1 LKAIPDSLCAIVDSE
16 AAARAG
22 WRPLDLARAF
32 IDGGARFLQLR
43 AKDLSGALF
52 LETAIAI
59 VQLAHGRGA
68 SVIVNDRA
76 DIARLAGADGVRIG
90 QDDLSPRAV
99 RALVGPDAVVGLS
112 THTIEQLERAVD
124 EPVSYVAIGPVF
136 GTTTKVTGHERVGLE
151 MVREAAL
158 RTRAR
163 GLPLVAIG
171 GITLE
176 NAPSVIQSGADS
188 VAVISDL
195 LAGGD
200 PERRV
205 QDFLKLIMADG

>member
-1 LKAIPDSLCAIVDSE
+1 MTLDRLCAIVDSE

-22 WRPLDLARAF
+22 WPPLDLARAF
-32 IDGGARFLQLR
+32 IDGGARLLQLR
-43 AKDLSGALF
+43 AKDLPGAVF
-52 LETAIAI
+52 LETATAI
-59 VQLAHGRGA
+59 VQLAHARGA

-76 DIARLAGADGVRIG
+76 DIARLAGADGVHVG
-90 QDDLSPRAV
+90 QDDLPPASV
-99 RALVGPDAVVGLS
+99 RAIVGEQATVGLS
-112 THTIEQLERAVD
+112 THTLEQLERAVS

-136 GTTTKVTGHERVGLE
+136 GTTTKVTGHERVGLD
-151 MVREAAL
+151 MVREAAR

-176 NAPSVIQSGADS
+176 NARSVIQAGADA

-195 LAGGD
+195 VAGGN

-205 QDFLKLIMADG
+205 RSLLSLIMADG

>member
-1 LKAIPDSLCAIVDSE
+1 MTLDPLCAIVDSE

-22 WRPLDLARAF
+22 WQPLDLARAF
-32 IDGGARFLQLR
+32 VDGGARFLQLR
-43 AKDLSGALF
+43 AKELPGARF
-52 LETAIAI
+52 LETATA
-59 VQLAHGRGA
+59 VVRLAHARGA

-76 DIARLAGADGVRIG
+76 DIARLTGADGVHIG

-99 RALVGPDAVVGLS
+99 RSLVGPDAVVGLS

-176 NAPSVIQSGADS
+176 TAPSVTQAGADS
-188 VAVISDL
+188 VAVIGDL

-205 QDFLKLIMADG
+205 REFLRLGHV

>member
-1 LKAIPDSLCAIVDSE
+1 M
-16 AAARAG
+16 AARAG
-22 WRPLDLARAF
+22 WQPLDLARAF

-43 AKDLSGALF
+43 AKDLPGALF
-52 LETAIAI
+52 LEAAAAI
-59 VQLAHGRGA
+59 VQLAHARGA
-68 SVIVNDRA
+68 SVVVNDRA
-76 DIARLAGADGVRIG
+76 DIARLAGAEGVHVG

-99 RALVGPDAVVGLS
+99 RSLVGSDAVVGLS
-112 THTIEQLERAVD
+112 THGIEQLERAVD

-171 GITLE
+171 GITVE
-176 NAPSVIQSGADS
+176 TAPSVIQAGADS

-195 LAGGD
+195 IAGGD

-205 QDFLKLIMADG
+205 RELLRRLNMAGG

>member
-1 LKAIPDSLCAIVDSE
+1 MTTIPDRLCAIVDVE

-22 WRPLDLARAF
+22 WQPFDLARAF

-43 AKDLSGALF
+43 AKDLPGALF
-52 LETAIAI
+52 LETATAI

-76 DIARLAGADGVRIG
+76 DIARLAGADGVHVG

-99 RALVGPDAVVGLS
+99 RSLVGPGAVVGLS
-112 THTIEQLERAVD
+112 THTIEQVERAVE

-136 GTTTKVTGHERVGLE
+136 GTTTKVTGHERVGLD

-176 NAPSVIQSGADS
+176 NAPSVIQAGAQS
-188 VAVISDL
+188 VAVISNL
-195 LAGGD
+195 LAGD

-205 QDFLKLIMADG
+205 RGFLNLMMADG

>member
-1 LKAIPDSLCAIVDSE
+1 MLSPLCAIVDSE

-22 WRPLDLARAF
+22 WQPLDLARAF

-43 AKDLSGALF
+43 AKDLPGALF
-52 LETAIAI
+52 LETATAI

-76 DIARLAGADGVRIG
+76 DIARLAGADGVHIG

-99 RALVGPDAVVGLS
+99 RSLVGPDAVVGVS

-124 EPVSYVAIGPVF
+124 EPVNYVAIGPVF

-176 NAPSVIQSGADS
+176 NAPSVIQAGAQS

-195 LAGGD
+195 LAGD

-205 QDFLKLIMADG
+205 RGFLNLMMADG